1 MKITKI
7 AVNVDRKDIKRDEL
21 VSLMTTHGG
30 VIDLTADEVKKL
42 ADKLTELY
50 YVFKDTR

>member
-7 AVNVDRKDIKRDEL
+7 AVNFDRKDNERDEL
-21 VSLMTTHGG
+21 VSLMTERGHA
-30 VIDLTADEVKKL
+30 INLTADELKKL

-50 YVFKDTR
+50 YLHRDR